1 MNEKVIQIDYKN
13 KKIYLIPTAHVSVES
28 AKMVEETIDEIKPD
42 SICIEL
48 DQGRYNTMVDPE
60 KYRQTD
66 VVKIIKNKQVTMMLA
81 NLILANYQRR
91 IASNL
96 KSQTGKEM
104 LIGIEKAKQLN
115 SNLVLADRDIKITF
129 SRIWSSLSLKEKIK
143 LISVIVSAFFDDEEI
158 TEEDL
163 ANLQQKDML
172 TAALDE
178 VSSQF
183 PSVKKVLVDERDMY
197 LAQKIKNADGNTIV
211 AILGAAHCVN
221 VPKYIQQDYDIS
233 QFDTIKKKSPFKKAL
248 GWLIPII
255 IVLAI
260 LLCFKFDAS
269 IGLNQIKSWILING
283 TFAAI
288 GVIIANGN
296 ILSALLA
303 IVVAPISTLNP
314 LLAAGWFSGL
324 LEAKLIKPTVQDFDD
339 LNQDLNSFK
348 GFRTNKVTRILL
360 VVALANLGSS
370 IGTFVAGLDIIK
382 SIFNLL

>member
-28 AKMVEETIDEIKPD
+28 EKMVEETIDEIKPD

-183 PSVKKVLVDERDMY
+183 P
-197 LAQKIKNADGNTIV
+197 
-211 AILGAAHCVN
+211 
-221 VPKYIQQDYDIS
+221 
-233 QFDTIKKKSPFKKAL
+233 
-248 GWLIPII
+248 
-255 IVLAI
+255 
-260 LLCFKFDAS
+260 
-269 IGLNQIKSWILING
+269 
-283 TFAAI
+283 
-288 GVIIANGN
+288 
-296 ILSALLA
+296 
-303 IVVAPISTLNP
+303 
-314 LLAAGWFSGL
+314 
-324 LEAKLIKPTVQDFDD
+324 
-339 LNQDLNSFK
+339 
-348 GFRTNKVTRILL
+348 
-360 VVALANLGSS
+360 
-370 IGTFVAGLDIIK
+370 
-382 SIFNLL
+382 